1 MSNYV
6 TEADLK
12 NATGV
17 DTLSSIKKT
26 DFPNLKSDVDKLDID
41 KYKNVLGKLNY
52 LKCKSDK
59 FDVDKLIP
67 LPADLSKL
75 SNVVKKMTLLKKI
88 I

>member
-52 LKCKSDK
+52 LKCKSM
-59 FDVDKLIP
+59 LI
-67 LPADLSKL
+67 
-75 SNVVKKMTLLKKI
+75 N
-88 I
+88 

>member
-17 DTLSSIKKT
+17 DTLGFVKKT

-41 KYKNVLGKLNY
+41 NFKNVLGKLNY
-52 LKCKSDK
+52 LKCKSEK
-59 FDVDKLIP
+59 FNVDKLIS
-67 LPADLSKL
+67 LTVDLSKL

>member
-17 DTLSSIKKT
+17 DILGFVKKT

-41 KYKNVLGKLNY
+41 NFKNVLGKLNY
-52 LKCKSDK
+52 LKCKSEK
-59 FDVDKLIP
+59 FDVDKLIS
-67 LPADLSKL
+67 LTVDLSKL